1 MKIRPLG
8 GEMFRADRH
17 KDRRTDRQGDMTK
30 LIAAFHNFLNAPQ
43 NEWVGPRAGL
53 DVLEK
58 R

>member
-1 MKIRPLG
+1 
-8 GEMFRADRH
+8 
-17 KDRRTDRQGDMTK
+17 MTK
-30 LIAAFHNFLNAPQ
+30 LIVAFRSFINTPQ